1 MVDLSNLNY
10 SELVALKKQLEVELV
25 RRKESEKQSVLA
37 EIQSL
42 AAAKGF
48 SLSDILGTGEK
59 KGRKAVAA
67 RGQFRNPANPEQ
79 TWTGHG
85 RKPQW
90 AIDWLASGRS
100 LDELRA

>member
-10 SELVALKKQLEVELV
+10 AELVELKKQLDVELV
-25 RRKESEKQSVLA
+25 HRKEVEKQTVLA
-37 EIQSL
+37 EIQNL

-48 SLSDILGTGEK
+48 SLTDILGGGEK
-59 KGRKAVAA
+59 KARKVAA
-67 RGQFRNPANPEQ
+67 KGQFRNPANPAQ

>member
-1 MVDLSNLNY
+1 MVDLSTLNY
-10 SELVALKKQLEVELV
+10 NELVELKKRLDVELV
-25 RRKESEKQSVLA
+25 QRKEVEKQNVLA
-37 EIQSL
+37 EIQNL

-48 SLSDILGTGEK
+48 SLTDILGGGEK
-59 KGRKAVAA
+59 KGRKAAVAK
-67 RGQFRNPANPEQ
+67 GQFRNPANPAQ